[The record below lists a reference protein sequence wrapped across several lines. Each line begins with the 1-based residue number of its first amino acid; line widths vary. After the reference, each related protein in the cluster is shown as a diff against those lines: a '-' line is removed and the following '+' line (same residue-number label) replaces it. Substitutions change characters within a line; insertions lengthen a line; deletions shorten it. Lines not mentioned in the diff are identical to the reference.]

1 MNILVLTSMYPTL
14 DPEYQATPICHYFAT
29 QWKKMGHNVSVAH
42 LSNPLPV
49 VYSWVAKFF
58 GNYGMKRVWSVSF
71 LKPNR
76 KKARYNIDGIPII
89 YIPVIHVIPYVGS
102 SLLRKKRAYN
112 YLSSILKE
120 EGFVPDYVIAH
131 WHSMAYYMPLFKK
144 EFPNV
149 KTSVV
154 LHNSVTYN
162 KRFHSVF
169 DSVDTWGF
177 RSNSIKNSFEAA
189 YGKQSREFI
198 CLSGVP
204 SEYVPDQCLD
214 KDFSSGI
221 NHFVYVGSL
230 LKLKNIDI
238 AMKALSEYY
247 RGRSFTFDIVGDGPE
262 MASLKALAND
272 LGVENNVV
280 FHGRLPRDKAQTFV
294 EKAQVFVMVSS
305 PEAFGLVYVE
315 AMAKGCIPVAAVGQG
330 ADGFVLDGENGFLC
344 TPKDVDAL
352 KSVIKKI
359 CAMDSNKLSLL
370 SKNAYNTASS
380 MTDEKVANHYL
391 NSVMF

>member
-1 MNILVLTSMYPTL
+1 MNILLLTSMYPTL
-14 DPEYQATPICHYFAT
+14 DPEYQASPICHYFAT
-29 QWKKMGHNVSVAH
+29 HWGKMGHVVKVAH
-42 LSNPLPV
+42 LCNSLPV
-49 VYSWVAKFF
+49 VYSWVAKLF
-58 GNYGMKRVWSVSF
+58 GNYGMKRMWSVSF

-76 KKARYNIDGIPII
+76 KKARYEIEGIPVI
-89 YIPVIHVIPYVGS
+89 YIPVTHAIPHIEPS
-102 SLLRKKRAYN
+102 FFRKKRAYK
-112 YLSSILKE
+112 YLYSVLKE
-120 EGFVPDYVIAH
+120 EGFVPDFIIAH
-131 WHSMAYYMPLFKK
+131 WHSMAYYMPFFKK

-149 KTSVV
+149 RTSVV
-154 LHNSVTYN
+154 LHNTVTYN
-162 KRFHSVF
+162 KRYHSVF

-204 SEYVPDQCLD
+204 SEYVPQQCPN
-214 KDFSSGI
+214 KDFSSGV

-238 AMKALSEYY
+238 TMRALSEFYK
-247 RGRSFTFDIVGDGPE
+247 RGDFTFDVVGDGSE
-262 MASLKALAND
+262 MTSLKTLAKD
-272 LGVENNVV
+272 LGVENNVI

-294 EKAQVFVMVSS
+294 EEAQVFVMVSS

-344 TPKDVDAL
+344 SPKDVDAL
-352 KSVIKKI
+352 KSVIQKI
-359 CAMDSNKLSLL
+359 CSMGSDKLSLL
-370 SKNAYNTASS
+370 SKNAYDTASS